1 MPASHDTLAASS
13 RQLHR
18 RPQYGSDVI
27 VDLLHACGITYAACN
42 PGATFRGLHDS
53 IVNYG
58 GNTAPEMIQCCHE
71 EISVAIAHGYAKAT
85 GKPMAAL
92 IHNIVGLQHASMAI
106 FNAWCDRVPLLAL
119 GATGPMDI
127 TLRRPWIDWIHTAL
141 VQGNL
146 VRDYVK
152 WDDQPHSLASV
163 PESFLRAHRIA
174 RTDPQGPVYV
184 CYDAG
189 IQEELMHEQVTLPD
203 PRRYAPPA
211 PPQANPEAL
220 AGAADLLVQAAHPVI
235 IVDLLGR
242 HPEAVSHLVQ
252 LAELLAIPVLDRGG
266 RFNFPNTHPLDLTDA
281 AAEVLAEADVVL
293 ALDVLDLFGALGR
306 VDKGTRLFQSAIA
319 PQTTVIHITM
329 GDLFGR
335 SWAADYE
342 RLPAVDVAIAADT
355 AVALPHLLTL
365 CQTRLKKSDTTPR
378 QARAEALH
386 RRHQALRQQ
395 WQQVAQAAQH
405 QHPLAVSTAVAAIW
419 DVLKHEDWV
428 LVNNAVG
435 AWTRR
440 LWDWPQSGGYLGTS
454 GGAGLGYGMGAAL
467 GGALAQRELGSGKLC
482 VNLQAD
488 GDMLYTPSALWTAA
502 HHRLPMLVIMFNNR
516 TYYNSEEHAIEVAR
530 VRERPVANAGV
541 GTRLDD
547 PPVNFALMAQ
557 SFGLHGEGPVDTL
570 ASIRPALERALRVV
584 KDEGRLALVDI
595 VMQPR

>member
-1 MPASHDTLAASS
+1 M
-13 RQLHR
+13 
-18 RPQYGSDVI
+18 
-27 VDLLHACGITYAACN
+27 YAACN

-58 GNTAPEMIQCCHE
+58 ENTAPEMIQCCHE
-71 EISVAIAHGYAKAT
+71 EISVALAHGYAKAM

-127 TLRRPWIDWIHTAL
+127 TQRRPWIDWIHTAL

-152 WDDQPHSLASV
+152 WDDQPHSVAGV
-163 PESFLRAHRIA
+163 PESFLRACRIA
-174 RTDPQGPVYV
+174 QTDPQGPVYV

-189 IQEELMHEQVTLPD
+189 IQEEVLHTTLSLPD

-220 AGAADLLVQAAHPVI
+220 ERAAELLLQAEQPVI
-235 IVDLLGR
+235 IADLLGR
-242 HPEAVSHLVQ
+242 HPEAVSHLIQ

-281 AAEVLAEADVVL
+281 AAEILAAADVVL

-306 VDKGTRLFQSAIA
+306 VDKATRMFQSAIT

-355 AVALPHLLTL
+355 AVALPQLLTL
-365 CQTRLKKSDTTPR
+365 CRTRLHTAAATR
-378 QARAEALH
+378 LQARAAHLH
-386 RRHQALRQQ
+386 RRHHTLRQQ
-395 WQQVAQAAQH
+395 WQQEAHAARQ
-405 QHPLAVSTAVAAIW
+405 QRPLAVPTVVAALW

-428 LVNNAVG
+428 LVNNAIG

-440 LWDWPQSGGYLGTS
+440 LWDWPQLGGYLGTS

-467 GGALAQRELGSGKLC
+467 GGVLAQREQGSGKLC

-488 GDMLYTPSALWTAA
+488 GDLLYTPSALWTAA

-530 VRERPVANAGV
+530 VRERPVANAGI

-557 SFGLHGEGPVDTL
+557 SFGLYGEGPIDTL
-570 ASIRPALERALRVV
+570 EGIRPALERALRVV
-584 KDEGRLALVDI
+584 KTEGTLALVDI

>member
-1 MPASHDTLAASS
+1 
-13 RQLHR
+13 
-18 RPQYGSDVI
+18 VI
-27 VDLLHACGITYAACN
+27 VDLLHMCGITYAACN

-58 GNTAPEMIQCCHE
+58 ENTAPEMIQCCHE
-71 EISVAIAHGYAKAT
+71 EISVALAHGYAKAT

-127 TLRRPWIDWIHTAL
+127 TQRRPWIDWIHTAL

-152 WDDQPHSLASV
+152 WDDQPHSVAGV
-163 PESFLRAHRIA
+163 PESFLRACRIA
-174 RTDPQGPVYV
+174 QTDPQGPVYV

-189 IQEELMHEQVTLPD
+189 IQEEVLHTTLPLPD

-220 AGAADLLVQAAHPVI
+220 ERAAELLLQAEQPVI

-242 HPEAVSHLVQ
+242 HPEAVGHLIQ
-252 LAELLAIPVLDRGG
+252 LAELLAIPVIDRGG
-266 RFNFPNTHPLDLTDA
+266 RFNFPNTHALDLTDA
-281 AAEVLAEADVVL
+281 AAEILAAADVVL

-306 VDKGTRLFQSAIA
+306 VDKATRMFQSAIT

-335 SWAADYE
+335 SWASDYE

-355 AVALPHLLTL
+355 AVALPQLLTL
-365 CQTRLKKSDTTPR
+365 CRTRLHTAATTR
-378 QARAEALH
+378 LQARAAHLQ
-386 RRHQALRQQ
+386 RRHHALRQQ
-395 WQQVAQAAQH
+395 WQQEAQAARQ
-405 QHPLAVSTAVAAIW
+405 QRPLAVPTVVAALW

-428 LVNNAVG
+428 LVNNAIG

-440 LWDWPQSGGYLGTS
+440 LWDWPPLGGYLGTS

-467 GGALAQRELGSGKLC
+467 GGVLAQREKGSGKLC

-488 GDMLYTPSALWTAA
+488 GDLLYTPSALWTAA

-516 TYYNSEEHAIEVAR
+516 TYYNSEARLVA
-530 VRERPVANAGV
+530 
-541 GTRLDD
+541 
-547 PPVNFALMAQ
+547 
-557 SFGLHGEGPVDTL
+557 
-570 ASIRPALERALRVV
+570 
-584 KDEGRLALVDI
+584 
-595 VMQPR
+595 

>member
-1 MPASHDTLAASS
+1 MSTSSQAAVSAP
-13 RQLHR
+13 R

-85 GKPMAAL
+85 GTPMAAL

-127 TLRRPWIDWIHTAL
+127 TQRRPWIDWIHTAL

-152 WDDQPHSLASV
+152 WDDQPHSLAGV

-174 RTDPQGPVYV
+174 LTEPQGPVYV

-189 IQEELMHEQVTLPD
+189 IQEDVVHAPIVLPE

-211 PPQANPEAL
+211 TPQANPEAL
-220 AGAADLLVQAAHPVI
+220 QRVADLLLQAEHPVI
-235 IVDLLGR
+235 IADLLGR
-242 HPEAVSHLVQ
+242 HPEAVGQLVQ
-252 LAELLAIPVLDRGG
+252 LAELLAIPVIDRGG

-281 AAEVLAEADVVL
+281 AAEIFAEADMVL

-319 PQTTVIHITM
+319 PQTTVSHITM
-329 GDLFGR
+329 GDLFVR

-342 RLPAVDVAIAADT
+342 RLPAVDIPIAADT
-355 AVALPHLLTL
+355 AVALPHLLSL
-365 CQTRLKKSDTTPR
+365 CRTQVQKSAATRL
-378 QARAEALH
+378 QARAAHLQ
-386 RRHQALRQQ
+386 RRHHTIRQQ
-395 WQQVAQAAQH
+395 WQQAAQAAQ
-405 QHPLAVSTAVAAIW
+405 QQRPLAVSSAVAAIW
-419 DVLKHEDWV
+419 EVLKHEDWV

-440 LWDWPQSGGYLGTS
+440 LWDWPQTGCYLGTS

-467 GGALAQRELGSGKLC
+467 GGALAQRQKGSGKLC

-488 GDMLYTPSALWTAA
+488 GDLLYTPSALWTAA

-541 GTRLDD
+541 GTRLDE

-557 SFGLHGEGPVDTL
+557 SFGLYGEGPIDTL
-570 ASIRPALERALRVV
+570 EAIRPALQRALRVV
-584 KDEGRLALVDI
+584 KEEGRLALVDI

>member
-1 MPASHDTLAASS
+1 MPETIPQAP
-13 RQLHR
+13 R
-18 RPQYGSDVI
+18 RPQYGSDMMI
-27 VDLLHACGITYAACN
+27 DLLHLCGIEYAACN

-53 IVNYG
+53 LVNYG
-58 GNTAPEMIQCCHE
+58 GNRMPEMIECCHE

-106 FNAWCDRVPLLAL
+106 FNAWCDRVPLLAI
-119 GATGPMDI
+119 GATGPMDTTI
-127 TLRRPWIDWIHTAL
+127 RRPWIDWIHTAL

-163 PESFLRAHRIA
+163 PESFLRAYRIA
-174 RTDPQGPVYV
+174 LTEPQGPVYL

-189 IQEELMHEQVTLPD
+189 LQEDRLASPVPLPD
-203 PRRYAPPA
+203 PQRYAPPA
-211 PPQANPEAL
+211 SPQAHPAAL
-220 AGAADLLVQAAHPVI
+220 EQVAERLLQAQHPVI

-242 HPEAVSHLVQ
+242 HPQAISSLLA
-252 LAELLAIPVLDRGG
+252 LAELLAIPIIDRGG
-266 RFNFPNTHPLDLTDA
+266 RFNLPNTHPCDQTDS
-281 AAEVLAEADVVL
+281 AAEILGQADVVL

-306 VDKGTRLFQSAIA
+306 VDKATRLFQSAVSEH
-319 PQTTVIHITM
+319 TTIIHITM
-329 GDLFGR
+329 GDLFVR

-342 RLPAVDVAIAADT
+342 RLPAVDLPIAADT
-355 AVALPHLLTL
+355 SVALPTL
-365 CQTRLKKSDTTPR
+365 VELCRERLRPEAAERYAARLAELRSR
-378 QARAEALH
+378 QQQH
-386 RRHQALRQQ
+386 RQQ
-395 WQQVAQAAQH
+395 WQHMAQRAVG
-405 QHPLAVSTAVAAIW
+405 QHPIAVASAVQAIW
-419 DVLKHEDWV
+419 EVLRYEDWV
-428 LVNNAVG
+428 LVNNSVG

-440 LWDWPQSGGYLGTS
+440 LWEWPASGCYLGTS

-467 GGALAQRELGSGKLC
+467 GGALAHRHSGKVC

-488 GDMLYTPSALWTAA
+488 GDMLFTPSALWTAA

-530 VRERPVANAGV
+530 VRERPVENAGI

-547 PPVNFALMAQ
+547 PPVNFAQLAQ
-557 SFGLHGEGPVDTL
+557 SFGLYGDGPIETVE
-570 ASIRPALERALRVV
+570 AIRPAITRALRVV
-584 KDEGRLALVDI
+584 KEEGRLALVDI

>member
-1 MPASHDTLAASS
+1 MSEHRDASLSASP
-13 RQLHR
+13 QAPQ
-18 RPQYGSDVI
+18 RPQYGSDVV
-27 VDLLHACGITYAACN
+27 VDLLRACGIEYAACN

-58 GNTAPEMIQCCHE
+58 GNHAPELIQCCHE

-85 GKPMAAL
+85 GRPMAAL

-127 TLRRPWIDWIHTAL
+127 THRRPWIDWIHTAL

-163 PESFLRAHRIA
+163 PESFLRACRIA
-174 RTDPQGPVYV
+174 QTDPQGPVYV

-189 IQEELMHEQVTLPD
+189 IQEDVVHEPVPLPD
-203 PRRYAPPA
+203 PQRYGPPA
-211 PPQANPEAL
+211 PPQANPAAL
-220 AGAADLLVQAAHPVI
+220 ERVADLLVQAQHPVL

-242 HPEAVSHLVQ
+242 HPEAVPYLVQ
-252 LAELLAIPVLDRGG
+252 LAELLAIPVIDRGG
-266 RFNFPNTHPLDLTDA
+266 RFNFPNTHPLNLTDA
-281 AAEVLAEADVVL
+281 LSELLPQADVIL
-293 ALDVLDLFGALGR
+293 ALDVLDLFGILGQ
-306 VDKGTRLFQSAIA
+306 VDRATRLFQPAIS
-319 PQTTVIHITM
+319 PQTTVSHITM
-329 GDLFGR
+329 GDLFTR
-335 SWAADYE
+335 SWAGDYE
-342 RLPAVDVAIAADT
+342 RLPAVDLPIAADT

-365 CQTRLKKSDTTPR
+365 CRARLG
-378 QARAEALH
+378 QAASSHVTARTESLH
-386 RRHQALRQQ
+386 ARHHALRQQ
-395 WQQVAQAAQH
+395 WQQAAQAAVSQR
-405 QHPLAVSTAVAAIW
+405 PMAVPTAVAAIW

-440 LWDWPQSGGYLGTS
+440 LWDWQQPGCYLGTS

-467 GGALAQRELGSGKLC
+467 GGALAHRGDGKLC

-488 GDMLYTPSALWTAA
+488 GDLLYTPSALWTAA
-502 HHRLPMLVIMFNNR
+502 HHRLPLLVIMFNNR
-516 TYYNSEEHAIEVAR
+516 SYYNSEEHALQLAR
-530 VRERPVANAGV
+530 VRERPLANAGI

-547 PPVNFALMAQ
+547 PPVNFARMAE
-557 SFGLHGEGPVDTL
+557 SFGLYGEGPIE
-570 ASIRPALERALRVV
+570 APEAIRPALERALRVV
-584 KDEGRLALVDI
+584 KNEGRLALVDI

>member
-1 MPASHDTLAASS
+1 MSTSSHASVAP
-13 RQLHR
+13 QR

-58 GNTAPEMIQCCHE
+58 TNTAPEMIQCCHE

-85 GKPMAAL
+85 GTPMAAL

-127 TLRRPWIDWIHTAL
+127 TQRRPWIDWIHTAL

-152 WDDQPHSLASV
+152 WDDQPHNLASV

-174 RTDPQGPVYV
+174 LTEPQGPVYV

-189 IQEELMHEQVTLPD
+189 IQEELIHAPMTLPE
-203 PRRYAPPA
+203 PRRYAPPAPA

-220 AGAADLLVQAAHPVI
+220 ERVADLLLQAEHPVI
-235 IVDLLGR
+235 IADLLGR
-242 HPEAVSHLVQ
+242 HPEAVGHLVQ
-252 LAELLAIPVLDRGG
+252 LAELLAIPVIDRGG

-281 AAEVLAEADVVL
+281 AAEIFAEADVVL
-293 ALDVLDLFGALGR
+293 ALDVLDLFGTLGR
-306 VDKGTRLFQSAIA
+306 VDKATRQFQSAIA
-319 PQTTVIHITM
+319 PQTTVVHITM
-329 GDLFGR
+329 GDLFVR

-342 RLPAVDVAIAADT
+342 RLPAVDIAIAADT
-355 AVALPHLLTL
+355 AVCLPSLLSL
-365 CQTRLKKSDTTPR
+365 CRTRLKKSETTR
-378 QARAEALH
+378 LQARAEHLQ
-386 RRHQALRQQ
+386 RRHHAIRQQ
-395 WQQVAQAAQH
+395 WQHVAQTAQ
-405 QHPLAVSTAVAAIW
+405 QQRPLAVSTTVAAIW
-419 DVLKHEDWV
+419 EVLKHEDWA

-440 LWDWPQSGGYLGTS
+440 LWDWPQSGCYLGTS

-467 GGALAQRELGSGKLC
+467 GGVLAHREKGTGKLC

-488 GDMLYTPSALWTAA
+488 GDLLYTPSALWTAA

-516 TYYNSEEHAIEVAR
+516 SYYNSEEHAIEVAR

-541 GTRLDD
+541 GTRLDE

-557 SFGLHGEGPVDTL
+557 SFGLYGEGPIDTPE
-570 ASIRPALERALRVV
+570 AIRPALQRALRVV
-584 KDEGRLALVDI
+584 KEEGRLALVDI

>member
-1 MPASHDTLAASS
+1 
-13 RQLHR
+13 
-18 RPQYGSDVI
+18 
-27 VDLLHACGITYAACN
+27 
-42 PGATFRGLHDS
+42 
-53 IVNYG
+53 
-58 GNTAPEMIQCCHE
+58 MIQCCHE
-71 EISVAIAHGYAKAT
+71 EISVALAHGYAKAM

-127 TLRRPWIDWIHTAL
+127 TQRRPWIDWIHTAL

-152 WDDQPHSLASV
+152 WDDQPHSLAGV
-163 PESFLRAHRIA
+163 PESFLRACRIA
-174 RTDPQGPVYV
+174 QTDPQGPVYV

-189 IQEELMHEQVTLPD
+189 IQEEVLHTTPSLPD

-220 AGAADLLVQAAHPVI
+220 ERVAELLLQAEHPVI
-235 IVDLLGR
+235 IADLLGR
-242 HPEAVSHLVQ
+242 HPEAVRHLIQ
-252 LAELLAIPVLDRGG
+252 LAELLAVPVIDRGG
-266 RFNFPNTHPLDLTDA
+266 RFNFPNTHPLDLTDGA
-281 AAEVLAEADVVL
+281 ADILAEADVVL

-306 VDKGTRLFQSAIA
+306 VDKATRMFQSAIA

-355 AVALPHLLTL
+355 AVALPQLLSL
-365 CQTRLKKSDTTPR
+365 CRTRLPTAATTR
-378 QARAEALH
+378 LQARTAHLQ
-386 RRHQALRQQ
+386 RRHHALRQQ
-395 WQQVAQAAQH
+395 WQQEAHAAQ
-405 QHPLAVSTAVAAIW
+405 QQRPLAVPTVVAALW
-419 DVLKHEDWV
+419 DVLKHEDWM
-428 LVNNAVG
+428 LVNNAIG

-440 LWDWPQSGGYLGTS
+440 LWDWPPLGGYLGTS

-467 GGALAQRELGSGKLC
+467 GGVLAQREKGSDKLC

-488 GDMLYTPSALWTAA
+488 GDLLYTPSALWTAA

-530 VRERPVANAGV
+530 VRERPVANAGI

-557 SFGLHGEGPVDTL
+557 SFGLYGEGPIDTL
-570 ASIRPALERALRVV
+570 EGIRPALERALRVV
-584 KDEGRLALVDI
+584 KTEGTLALVDI